1 MKNRI
6 TAFTLFLL
14 SATALAQNDP
24 AAIAVLDRFS
34 AAALSAPSV
43 TMDFD
48 FVITDLTDNSE
59 SSDRGNIVIS
69 NDRYRLGM
77 EDYIVWYNGETVWN
91 YLVSEEEV
99 TISRPG
105 KDEVSFLTLP
115 SSIFTLYRNG
125 YKTRLVDENTDAWI
139 IDLYP
144 EEPETDL
151 IRVRLTIRK
160 SSLSPVS
167 IEYKNR
173 SGMTYLVKVKSYD
186 LKKKY
191 DPSWFSFARSEYK
204 NAEIIDLR

>member
-6 TAFTLFLL
+6 TAFTLLLL
-14 SATALAQNDP
+14 SVTAVAQNDP
-24 AAIAVLDRFS
+24 AAVAVLDRFS

-48 FVITDLTDNSE
+48 FVISDLTDNSE
-59 SSDRGNIVIS
+59 STDKGKIVIS
-69 NDRYRLGM
+69 NDRYRLEM
-77 EDYIVWYNGETVWN
+77 QDYIVWYNGETIWN
-91 YLVSEEEV
+91 YLVNEEEV
-99 TISRPG
+99 TITRPG
-105 KDEVSFLTLP
+105 ADEVSFLTLP

-125 YKTRLVDENTDAWI
+125 YKTRLVDENSDSWT

-151 IRVRLTIRK
+151 IRVRLIIRK
-160 SSLSPVS
+160 STLSPLS

-173 SGMTYLVKVKSYD
+173 SGISYTVKVKSYD

-191 DPSWFSFARSEYK
+191 DSSWFSFARSDYK